1 MERLY
6 QDDAGFERDLGVVH
20 LLNGEFDRAADALA
34 ISLGLE
40 PRRASSTFL
49 LALTRLGQRR
59 FDDARAL
66 LLQVPTSDPY
76 YRSAQERLKALAP
89 PR

>member
-1 MERLY
+1 M
-6 QDDAGFERDLGVVH
+6 VH
-20 LLNGEFDRAADALA
+20 LLNGELDLAANALA

-40 PRRASSTFL
+40 PSRPSAKFL
-49 LALTRLGQRR
+49 LAVTRLGQQR

-66 LLQVPTSDPY
+66 LLQVPTSDPFY
-76 YRSAQERLKALAP
+76 NSAQERLKALAA